1 MDKRRDLKIM
11 MLGDG
16 IHTHSGYSVQ
26 MDWLIRRFLLEGF
39 QVAQVAKAGV
49 YNHWV
54 DFPLPEGNLRM
65 SPPINDPNFCSDSM
79 FYSARH
85 WGAHIVIPMIDIWGI
100 DPTWINN
107 TKQLGVKFIPYL
119 PIDSSPPTPGV
130 LRNLQFADR
139 IITFSKFGQREL
151 KRHGFIAEMFYEG
164 VDTNFLTPMDKKEA
178 RGKAQLPQDAF
189 IWGMIAANKEN
200 PPRKAFQESLEA
212 FKVFSDAHPKSS
224 LFIGTQQISQGSFP
238 IKDYA
243 DYLGITEKLIIPDQ
257 IYFSLMATRED
268 IKIWLN
274 CFDALLHPSATE
286 GFGLTIVE
294 AQSCGKPV
302 LANKIHSMQE
312 LIVDDK
318 TGAFAVPNRKFWSN
332 ANSYWEQP
340 DPMSIYLAM
349 EKIYQM
355 LRDNPQQVAID
366 CRKNVVD
373 NFNVDTI
380 FKEKWLPWTEAL
392 QEEIL
397 PYVS

>member
-65 SPPINDPNFCSDSM
+65 YPPINDPNFCSDSM
-79 FYSARH
+79 FY
-85 WGAHIVIPMIDIWGI
+85 D
-100 DPTWINN
+100 
-107 TKQLGVKFIPYL
+107 
-119 PIDSSPPTPGV
+119 
-130 LRNLQFADR
+130 
-139 IITFSKFGQREL
+139 
-151 KRHGFIAEMFYEG
+151 G

-268 IKIWLN
+268 IK
-274 CFDALLHPSATE
+274 
-286 GFGLTIVE
+286 
-294 AQSCGKPV
+294 
-302 LANKIHSMQE
+302 
-312 LIVDDK
+312 
-318 TGAFAVPNRKFWSN
+318 
-332 ANSYWEQP
+332 
-340 DPMSIYLAM
+340 
-349 EKIYQM
+349 EK
-355 LRDNPQQVAID
+355 
-366 CRKNVVD
+366 
-373 NFNVDTI
+373 
-380 FKEKWLPWTEAL
+380 
-392 QEEIL
+392 
-397 PYVS
+397 

>member
-1 MDKRRDLKIM
+1 MDKRRDLKILF
-11 MLGDG
+11 LGDG
-16 IHTHSGYSVQ
+16 IHVQSGYSVE

-65 SPPINDPNFCSDSM
+65 YPPINDPNFCSDSM

-85 WGAHIVIPMIDIWGI
+85 WGAHIVIPMIDIWG
-100 DPTWINN
+100 
-107 TKQLGVKFIPYL
+107 
-119 PIDSSPPTPGV
+119 
-130 LRNLQFADR
+130 
-139 IITFSKFGQREL
+139 
-151 KRHGFIAEMFYEG
+151 
-164 VDTNFLTPMDKKEA
+164 
-178 RGKAQLPQDAF
+178 
-189 IWGMIAANKEN
+189 MIAANKEN
-200 PPRKAFQESLEA
+200 PPRKAFQECLEA
-212 FKVFSDAHPKSS
+212 FKVFSDAHPKSF
-224 LFIGTQQISQGSFP
+224 LFIGTQQISPASFP

-243 DYLGITEKLIIPDQ
+243 DYLGITDKLIIPDQ

-294 AQSCGKPV
+294 AQSVGKPV
-302 LANKIHSMQE
+302 LVNKVHSMQE
-312 LIVDDK
+312 LIVDGK

-340 DPMSIYLAM
+340 DPMSIYIAM
-349 EKIYQM
+349 EKVYQM
-355 LRDNPQQVAID
+355 LRDKGQQVALD
-366 CRKNVVD
+366 CRKNVID

-380 FKEKWLPWTEAL
+380 FKEQWLPWANAL

-397 PYVS
+397 PKG